1 MSLYSILP
9 DYVPKSASSTK
20 KWEYGYNEKY
30 DMVIISKDGTL
41 GDVYEING
49 LRIGLPKVPKQP
61 FPKHANKWE
70 PKEYPQELA
79 KIKSIFEWNAK
90 SNEFKVKWVDYIQA
104 EFENRE
110 NGHWFMNNGV
120 PTYITGSHYMYLQWS
135 KIDVGLPDF
144 RESNRIFFIFWEA
157 CKADDRSFGMCYLK
171 NRRSGFSFMSSSE
184 TGNIG
189 TISRDAKLGILS
201 KTGADAKE
209 MFTNKVVPIV
219 KNYPFFFRPVQDGMD
234 NPKTE
239 LSFRVPA
246 KKITR
251 KNMSEVDEENIVG
264 LDTTIDW
271 LNTADNSYDGQKL
284 LNLVHD
290 ECYDPNTLIMMGDWT
305 FKPIKDINIGDKVM
319 ISGGLVRTVVK
330 KTEGNT
336 DMYTVKQKWG
346 EDYIVSK
353 NHRLVFEQYIYNGR
367 NKSKKKVEKIM
378 TPEEYISL
386 SKYKKQHTFSVKSKP
401 IQSEDSD
408 MITIHPYLL
417 GLWLGDGRKN
427 EFTIIV
433 NKEKDPELLVYLGNM
448 SQIFNIPF
456 EIKKSTSESAVY
468 FKFKGINNELNKI
481 GVRNNKHI
489 PDFYKTSSID
499 TRLQLLAGLLDSD
512 GYSDQNKNCITFGMK
527 DKKIIEDIRII
538 AMSCGLSCSNVKEK
552 NTNFNTKSYNISIS
566 GNLSIIP
573 SIIDRKSFHNYSES
587 YSNRR
592 CGVDVEYLGKGD
604 YVGIQVDGVNDD
616 ERKLILNDFTVS
628 LNSGKWLAPNNIL
641 NNWRVTKT
649 CLRLGS
655 RIVGKCMMG
664 STVNALAKGGQ
675 NFKDLYYDSDPK
687 RRNANG
693 QTKSGLYSLFIP
705 MEYNMEG
712 FIDEYGHAAIDDP
725 EKPVMGI
732 DGREIRVG
740 AVTYWQNE
748 VDALKNDAD
757 ALNEFYRQ
765 YPRTESHA
773 FRDESKQS
781 LFNLTKIYQQIDYN
795 DSLIRD
801 RVLTRGSFHWR
812 NGEKDTQVVWTPEKN
827 GRFLISWLPPER
839 LQNKFIMKNGKKSP
853 ANEELGAFG
862 CDPYDISGVVGG
874 GGSNGALHG
883 LTGTSLDP
891 DVPSN
896 MFFLEYVARPQTAD
910 IFFEEVLMA
919 CVFYGM
925 PVLAENNKARM
936 LYHFKNRGYR
946 AYAMNRPDKS
956 VSQLSKTELEIG
968 GIPNTSED
976 IKQTHASCI
985 ESYVEQYVG
994 FDSEGTY
1001 RDPELIGNMYFT
1013 RTLEDWARYDIN
1025 NRTKFDA
1032 SISSG
1037 LAIMATRR
1045 HMFKTEPK
1053 KSKIMLNF
1061 ARYDNRGSSSQI
1073 IQ

>member
-1 MSLYSILP
+1 MSLYSVLP
-9 DYVPKSASSTK
+9 DYIPPQVKAK
-20 KWEYGYNEKY
+20 KAWEYGYNEQY
-30 DMVIISKDGTL
+30 DVVIISKDGTL
-41 GDVYEING
+41 GDIYDING
-49 LRIGLPKVPKQP
+49 LKVGLPKTPTDLVKGED
-61 FPKHANKWE
+61 KWI

-79 KIKSIFEWNAK
+79 RVKSIFEWNAK

-110 NGHWFMNNGV
+110 NGYWFINKGV

-135 KIDVGLPDF
+135 KIDIGLPDF

-184 TGNIG
+184 TSNIG
-189 TISRDAKLGILS
+189 TISKDAKLGILS

-209 MFTNKVVPIV
+209 MFINKVVPIV
-219 KNYPFFFRPVQDGMD
+219 RNYPFFFKPIQDGMD

-246 KKITR
+246 KKITK
-251 KNMSEVDEENIVG
+251 KNMSDIDEDDIVG

-284 LNLVHD
+284 LNLTHD
-290 ECYDPNTLIMMGDWT
+290 E
-305 FKPIKDINIGDKVM
+305 
-319 ISGGLVRTVVK
+319 
-330 KTEGNT
+330 
-336 DMYTVKQKWG
+336 
-346 EDYIVSK
+346 
-353 NHRLVFEQYIYNGR
+353 
-367 NKSKKKVEKIM
+367 
-378 TPEEYISL
+378 
-386 SKYKKQHTFSVKSKP
+386 
-401 IQSEDSD
+401 
-408 MITIHPYLL
+408 
-417 GLWLGDGRKN
+417 
-427 EFTIIV
+427 
-433 NKEKDPELLVYLGNM
+433 
-448 SQIFNIPF
+448 
-456 EIKKSTSESAVY
+456 
-468 FKFKGINNELNKI
+468 
-481 GVRNNKHI
+481 
-489 PDFYKTSSID
+489 
-499 TRLQLLAGLLDSD
+499 
-512 GYSDQNKNCITFGMK
+512 
-527 DKKIIEDIRII
+527 
-538 AMSCGLSCSNVKEK
+538 
-552 NTNFNTKSYNISIS
+552 
-566 GNLSIIP
+566 
-573 SIIDRKSFHNYSES
+573 
-587 YSNRR
+587 
-592 CGVDVEYLGKGD
+592 
-604 YVGIQVDGVNDD
+604 
-616 ERKLILNDFTVS
+616 
-628 LNSGKWLAPNNIL
+628 SGKWLAPNNIL

-675 NFKDLYYDSDPK
+675 NFKDLYYDSDPNK
-687 RRNANG
+687 RNANG

-712 FIDEYGHAAIDDP
+712 FIDEYGHAVINDP
-725 EKPVMGI
+725 ENPIMGI
-732 DGREIRVG
+732 DGRLIKVG
-740 AVTYWQNE
+740 AVTYWENE
-748 VDALKNDAD
+748 VTALKSDSD

-795 DSLIRD
+795 DSLVKD
-801 RVLTRGSFHWR
+801 RVLTRGFFHWK
-812 NGEKDTQVVWTPEKN
+812 NGEKDTEVIWTPDSK
-827 GRFLISWLPPER
+827 GRFITSWIPPER
-839 LQNKFIMKNGKKSP
+839 LRNKYIIKNGKRYP
-853 ANEELGAFG
+853 ANEEFGAFG

-883 LTGTSLDP
+883 LTGTALDP

-919 CVFYGM
+919 CFFYGM

-946 AYAMNRPDKS
+946 GYSMNRPDKN
-956 VSQLSKTELEIG
+956 VAQLSKTEIEIG

-976 IKQTHASCI
+976 IKQTHAACI
-985 ESYVEQYVG
+985 ESYIEQYVG
-994 FDSEGTY
+994 FDTEGTY
-1001 RDPELIGNMYFT
+1001 RDPEEMGSMYFT

-1045 HMFKTEPK
+1045 HIFKIESK
-1053 KSKIMLNF
+1053 KSKIMINF
-1061 ARYDNRGSSSQI
+1061 AKYDNRGSSSQI
-1073 IQ
+1073 IR